1 MGGLVMSTMAQ
12 LGMVVMR
19 LAIIFLG
26 ALTSA
31 LWTHCFQPRL
41 SRILNIVTRVEAILR
56 GPALIIFGAL
66 ASIIATLYF
75 QRLLSTTWLAITA
88 LLALFFAL
96 WGMGVVALIPTLQ
109 RKMRKGKRIP
119 FYLPPVMET
128 QRQVTLIAP
137 RVGILCDMEWE
148 EQNHLTHTGTNVTP
162 EEWRKAIETKAGEE
176 NLNLKVK
183 MLSVEANFAPYLVV
197 LNPYGG
203 VYPETDLKDF
213 TTLSQIFTYV
223 KNGGLFVNVADIPGF
238 WAFNP
243 LLKRKLHATPPI
255 YGVTISEA
263 EKKEDDFEAKEGGRR
278 GNEIRVTE
286 VRSFLR
292 TPFVEK
298 LGLRVIDTEGMDC
311 FNWNI
316 EFAAPYDKVAA
327 SKLTMTVHRAVE
339 TEFFGEPT
347 VKALVKPRIEA
358 PFGKNTR
365 LTPLFLADFGEGRFL
380 ISLIFQSHPGNAGMK
395 EILVETVNCLVKEAL
410 TVR

>member
-1 MGGLVMSTMAQ
+1 MVQ
-12 LGMVVMR
+12 LER
-19 LAIIFLG
+19 ILKKLALILFR
-26 ALTSA
+26 ALTST
-31 LWTHCFQPRL
+31 LWTHCFRPRL
-41 SRILNIVTRVEAILR
+41 SRILNIVARVEAILR

-75 QRLLSTTWLAITA
+75 QRLLSTTWLAVTA
-88 LLALFFAL
+88 LLASFFAL
-96 WGMGVVALIPTLQ
+96 WGMGVVALFPTLQ

-119 FYLPPVMET
+119 FYLPPVVET
-128 QRQVTLIAP
+128 QRQITLIAP
-137 RVGILCDMEWE
+137 RVGILRDMEWE

-162 EEWRKAIETKAGEE
+162 EEWREAIETKAGEE
-176 NLNLKVK
+176 NLNLKVRT
-183 MLSVEANFAPYLVV
+183 LSVKANFAPYLVV

-213 TTLSQIFTYV
+213 TTLNQIFTYV

-255 YGVTISEA
+255 YGVTISEE
-263 EKKEDDFEAKEGGRR
+263 EKKEDGFEAKEGRRR

-298 LGLRVIDTEGMDC
+298 LGLRVTNTEGTDC
-311 FNWNI
+311 FNWDI

-327 SKLTMTVHRAVE
+327 PKPTMTVHRAVE

-347 VKALVKPRIEA
+347 VKALVKPRIGT
-358 PFGKNTR
+358 PFGKNTK

-380 ISLIFQSHPGNAGMK
+380 ISLIFQSHLGNAGMK
-395 EILVETVNCLVKEAL
+395 EILVEIVNRLVKEAL
-410 TVR
+410 AVR